1 MKSVRE
7 LISEGSLAPK
17 KIKSKYINNAMF
29 VNDETLQSVVKGQK
43 EGFLKYHLS
52 LAATAKAGLFFGHV
66 SDL

>member
-17 KIKSKYINNAMF
+17 KIKLKSINNAMF

-43 EGFLKYHLS
+43 EWFLKYHLS
-52 LAATAKAGLFFGHV
+52 LAATAKG
-66 SDL
+66 